1 MAKQDVPKV
10 VKLDD
15 PSKWAI
21 LRVETGQS
29 FRMKMDGPLIYS
41 DESERSSLVN
51 MHDLGSSM
59 DRPRIVHFLDRPLLG
74 RSIFMP

>member
-1 MAKQDVPKV
+1 MDQSGPVVWTVLGHTEWSDGPKWTIMAKQDVPKV

-29 FRMKMDGPLIYS
+29 FRMKMDGPLI
-41 DESERSSLVN
+41 
-51 MHDLGSSM
+51 
-59 DRPRIVHFLDRPLLG
+59 
-74 RSIFMP
+74 